1 MSVDGVVTDEYVAQ
15 EAVAGADV
23 MLTIDSDL
31 QKITEDAL
39 QKNIQMMQNGELSD
53 AEMAKEGAAV
63 VLNVKTGEILAMASY
78 PNYDPSLFIDGISTE
93 NWNNY
98 LNAEDHPLMNKAI
111 SSISPPG
118 STFKMVT
125 AIAGFREWCNRYKY
139 QN

>member
-1 MSVDGVVTDEYVAQ
+1 
-15 EAVAGADV
+15 
-23 MLTIDSDL
+23 MLTIDADL

-39 QKNIQMMQNGELSD
+39 QKNIQMMQNGELKD

-98 LNAEDHPLMNKAI
+98 LNAEDTHYEQGNKLNI
-111 SSISPPG
+111 STRLNI
-118 STFKMVT
+118 
-125 AIAGFREWCNRYKY
+125 
-139 QN
+139 